1 MFYVPFVIKKG
12 LKSQPT
18 GHGDELFNQAETSTD
33 LSQSPT
39 NPVALSRYKSGSDW
53 SARRTTSPDIL
64 AEILVREC

>member
-1 MFYVPFVIKKG
+1 MFYVTLCHKKG

-39 NPVALSRYKSGSDW
+39 TPVALSSYKSGSDW
-53 SARRTTSPDIL
+53 SAKRTTSPDIL